1 MISSMQT
8 DLRRTKGTLSLVLVV
23 TALAGGCCFA
33 PAVPRLTRMF
43 AASAPPGR
51 ARCMTVA
58 LKAAPTDDAIGKA
71 AAELSK
77 AAYPFMKQVDWNDH
91 TYWMV
96 PGGDA
101 VGWTKATAKII
112 DHGVAM
118 DMDLVKAGC
127 HAHHAA
133 IGGLPSNGVC
143 SEAELTAINAAIGR
157 MIASVPESKTMDVYN
172 SVSALV
178 DPQVPAYLMSKVN
191 EADAKAAYEALVKF
205 TQVVKANPI
214 IHSAPATTLSS
225 EAASSI
231 DAAASELGK
240 VAYPFMKGVDW
251 TDDLWGKTVP
261 GSPQKTLN
269 AVDKMIVMGAKMDS
283 AALKEAAAAHVKAI
297 DGMDKNGVLKPEDFD
312 AVNAGIGKTVAS
324 VSKDDVMDVYD
335 AIRNLV
341 KPVGIPAYVLSKQNP
356 IDALAAYN
364 AFMGF
369 KDTVR
374 SAQLGQRPQ
383 STGLSGDQN
392 AVIVALIVVINL
404 SWALFK

>member
-1 MISSMQT
+1 M
-8 DLRRTKGTLSLVLVV
+8 
-23 TALAGGCCFA
+23 
-33 PAVPRLTRMF
+33 
-43 AASAPPGR
+43 AA
-51 ARCMTVA
+51 TN
-58 LKAAPTDDAIGKA
+58 DDAIGKA

-77 AAYPFMKQVDWNDH
+77 AAYPFMKQVDWNDP

-101 VGWTKATAKII
+101 ISWTTATAKII

-118 DMDLVKAGC
+118 DAELVKAGC
-127 HAHHAA
+127 EAHHAA

-178 DPQVPAYLMSKVN
+178 DSKVPAYLMSKVN

-205 TQVVKANPI
+205 TEVVKANPI
-214 IHSAPATTLSS
+214 TPSSPSTTLSS

-231 DAAASELGK
+231 DAAATELGK

-251 TDDLWGKTVP
+251 TDGLWGKTVP
-261 GSPQKTLN
+261 VSPQKTLK
-269 AVDKMIVMGAKMDS
+269 AIDTMIVMGSKMDS
-283 AALKEAAAAHVKAI
+283 AALKEAATAHVKAI
-297 DGMDKNGVLKPEDFD
+297 DGMDKNGVLTPADFD
-312 AVNAGIGKTVAS
+312 AINAGIGKTVAS
-324 VSKDDVMDVYD
+324 VSKTDVMDVYH

-356 IDALAAYN
+356 MDALAAYN

-374 SAQLGQRPQ
+374 SAQLGQQPKGM
-383 STGLSGDQN
+383 GLSADQN
-392 AVIVALIVVINL
+392 AVLVALIVLINVG
-404 SWALFK
+404 WALFK